1 MIIIA
6 GLGNPGGK
14 YDATRHN
21 VGFHVIDTLAKDHG
35 VQVNQKKFKSL
46 YAEIR
51 MGTEKVLLVKPQTY
65 MNLSGESIGHWM
77 RYYNLTPDQLLVVY
91 DDMDFAPGEVR
102 LRQKG
107 SAGSHNG
114 MKSIIQHLGSTDFP
128 RLRLGIGKPLWQD
141 AASYVL
147 GRLTPEEIPLML
159 EAVKTAAQA
168 VECFVK
174 EGIQQ
179 AMNQYNRK
187 PETEKKPAKESANKT
202 HQKSGDEP
210 GKKIVSKSENAS
222 DRTSLN
228 KPENEPQ
235 NNKGKEIDEY
245 ENNSTE

>member
-21 VGFHVIDTLAKDHG
+21 AGFHVIDALADAYHTP
-35 VQVNQKKFKSL
+35 VNQKKFRSL

-51 MGTEKVLLVKPQTY
+51 IGTEKVLLLKPQTY

-77 RYYNLTPDQLLVVY
+77 RYYNLEPDRLLVVY

-114 MKSIIQHLGSTDFP
+114 MKSIIQHLGTTDFP
-128 RLRLGIGKPLWQD
+128 RLRIGIGKPLWQD

-147 GRLTPEEIPLML
+147 SRLTPEEIPLMR
-159 EAVKTAAQA
+159 EAVALAAEA
-168 VECFVK
+168 AECFVK
-174 EGIQQ
+174 EGIDK
-179 AMNQYNRK
+179 AMNRYNRK
-187 PETEKKPAKESANKT
+187 PEALEAEKEPAS
-202 HQKSGDEP
+202 EP
-210 GKKIVSKSENAS
+210 DAA
-222 DRTSLN
+222 
-228 KPENEPQ
+228 KPE
-235 NNKGKEIDEY
+235 
-245 ENNSTE
+245 

>member
-128 RLRLGIGKPLWQD
+128 RLRVGIGKPLWQD

-159 EAVKTAAQA
+159 EAIKTAAQA
-168 VECFVK
+168 SECFVK
-174 EGIQQ
+174 EGLQQ

-187 PETEKKPAKESANKT
+187 PEPEKKPETKPETKTEKKSETKSQNKT
-202 HQKSGDEP
+202 DHKSEDEP
-210 GKKIVSKSENAS
+210 EKKAAS
-222 DRTSLN
+222 M
-228 KPENEPQ
+228 PEDEPQ
-235 NNKGKEIDEY
+235 NNTGKETDEN
-245 ENNSTE
+245 ETIPNK

>member
-21 VGFHVIDTLAKDHG
+21 VGFHVIDTLAKTYG

-46 YAEIR
+46 YAETRI
-51 MGTEKVLLVKPQTY
+51 GTEKVLLVKPQTY

-159 EAVKTAAQA
+159 EAIKTAAQA
-168 VECFVK
+168 AECFVK
-174 EGIQQ
+174 EGLQQ

-187 PETEKKPAKESANKT
+187 PETEKKTENESENKAVD
-202 HQKSGDEP
+202 KSEN
-210 GKKIVSKSENAS
+210 KSVSKSENIAE
-222 DRTSLN
+222 RTSVKKL
-228 KPENEPQ
+228 EDEPQ
-235 NNKGKEIDEY
+235 NNNGKETDED
-245 ENNSTE
+245 EINSNE

>member
-1 MIIIA
+1 MIIVA

-21 VGFHVIDTLAKDHG
+21 VGFHVIDTLAKEHG
-35 VQVNQKKFKSL
+35 AQVNQKKFKSL
-46 YAEIR
+46 YTEIR
-51 MGTEKVLLVKPQTY
+51 IGTEKVLLVKPQTY

-114 MKSIIQHLGSTDFP
+114 MKSIIQHLGTTEFS
-128 RLRLGIGKPLWQD
+128 RVRVGIGKPLWQD

-147 GRLTPEEIPLML
+147 SRLTPEEIPLML
-159 EAVKTAAQA
+159 EAIKTAAQA
-168 VECFVK
+168 SECFVK

-187 PETEKKPAKESANKT
+187 PEPEKKPEKKTEKPSEPEAATKSEDAPHNKT
-202 HQKSGDEP
+202 
-210 GKKIVSKSENAS
+210 
-222 DRTSLN
+222 
-228 KPENEPQ
+228 
-235 NNKGKEIDEY
+235 GKEMDEH
-245 ENNSTE
+245 EIKPNE

>member
-21 VGFHVIDTLAKDHG
+21 AGFHVIDALADANHTP
-35 VQVNQKKFKSL
+35 VNQKKFKSL

-51 MGTEKVLLVKPQTY
+51 IGTEKVLLLKPQTY

-77 RYYNLTPDQLLVVY
+77 RYYNLEPDRLLVVY

-114 MKSIIQHLGSTDFP
+114 MKSIIQHLGTTDFP
-128 RLRLGIGKPLWQD
+128 RLRIGIGKPLWQD

-147 GRLTPEEIPLML
+147 SRLTPEEIPLMRDAVAL
-159 EAVKTAAQA
+159 AAEAA
-168 VECFVK
+168 ECFVK
-174 EGIQQ
+174 EGIDK
-179 AMNQYNRK
+179 AMNRYNRK
-187 PETEKKPAKESANKT
+187 PEAEK
-202 HQKSGDEP
+202 EP
-210 GKKIVSKSENAS
+210 VSEPDAA
-222 DRTSLN
+222 
-228 KPENEPQ
+228 KPE
-235 NNKGKEIDEY
+235 
-245 ENNSTE
+245 